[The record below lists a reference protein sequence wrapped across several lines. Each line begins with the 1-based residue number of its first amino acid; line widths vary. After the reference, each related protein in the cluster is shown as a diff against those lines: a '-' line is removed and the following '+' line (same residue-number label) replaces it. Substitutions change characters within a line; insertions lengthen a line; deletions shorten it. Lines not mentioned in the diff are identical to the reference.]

1 MAFGWRV
8 LVPRRNALS
17 SHETMTHDENLTAMA
32 KTVMGVSGMTLNA
45 LAVITSMQEQ
55 IEWGFRIF
63 SLTVGIAV
71 GLMTIWSLLRK
82 KPK

>member
-1 MAFGWRV
+1 
-8 LVPRRNALS
+8 
-17 SHETMTHDENLTAMA
+17 MTHDENLTVLSKLA
-32 KTVMGVSGMTLNA
+32 MGVSGMTLNA

-63 SLTVGIAV
+63 SLVIGITVG
-71 GLMTIWSLLRK
+71 LLTIWSLLKK

>member
-1 MAFGWRV
+1 M
-8 LVPRRNALS
+8 N
-17 SHETMTHDENLTAMA
+17 HDENLTVLG
-32 KTVMGVSGMTLNA
+32 KLVMGASGMAINA

-63 SLTVGIAV
+63 SLVIGIAV
-71 GLMTIWSLLRK
+71 GLLTIWSLLKK

>member
-1 MAFGWRV
+1 M
-8 LVPRRNALS
+8 N
-17 SHETMTHDENLTAMA
+17 HDENLTVLG
-32 KTVMGVSGMTLNA
+32 KLVMGASGMTINA

-63 SLTVGIAV
+63 SLVIGITVG
-71 GLMTIWSLLRK
+71 LLTIWSLLKK

>member
-1 MAFGWRV
+1 M
-8 LVPRRNALS
+8 N
-17 SHETMTHDENLTAMA
+17 HDENLTVLG
-32 KTVMGVSGMTLNA
+32 KLVMGVSGMTLNA

-63 SLTVGIAV
+63 SLVIGITVG
-71 GLMTIWSLLRK
+71 LLTIWSLLKK

>member
-1 MAFGWRV
+1 M
-8 LVPRRNALS
+8 N
-17 SHETMTHDENLTAMA
+17 HDENLTVISKLA
-32 KTVMGVSGMTLNA
+32 MGVSGMTLNA

-63 SLTVGIAV
+63 SLVVGIAV
-71 GLMTIWSLLRK
+71 GLLTIWSLIKK